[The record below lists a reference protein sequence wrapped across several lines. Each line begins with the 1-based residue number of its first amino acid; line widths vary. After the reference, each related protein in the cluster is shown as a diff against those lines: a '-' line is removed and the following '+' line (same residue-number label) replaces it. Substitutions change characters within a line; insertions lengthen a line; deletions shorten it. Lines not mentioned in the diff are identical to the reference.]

1 MKDKLIKIKLVRD
14 RTMLG
19 GDQFKLKYI
28 VSALSL
34 PSYGGPEIRYY
45 PGDYVSEKS
54 AQAWV
59 DAFQTYEVTIS
70 DE

>member
-19 GDQFKLKYI
+19 GDQFKLKCI

-34 PSYGGPEIRYY
+34 PSYVDPEIRYY

-59 DAFQTYEVTIS
+59 DAYQTYEVTVS
-70 DE
+70 D

>member
-1 MKDKLIKIKLVRD
+1 
-14 RTMLG
+14 MLG

-34 PSYGGPEIRYY
+34 PSYVDPEIRYY

-54 AQAWV
+54 AQALV
-59 DAFQTYEVTIS
+59 DAYQTYEVTVS
-70 DE
+70 D

>member
-14 RTMLG
+14 RKMLV
-19 GDQFKLKYI
+19 GDQFQLKSI
-28 VSALSL
+28 VGAISL
-34 PSYGGPEIRYY
+34 PSYVCSEIRYY